1 MCENLCKCTGISKV
15 HGENQ
20 GWQVSKDRKV
30 EGATLGTFR
39 GDSRM
44 QVSVCRKRPKA
55 EVVTVLGQF
64 KSCQRLKARKAGLW
78 GLWLKFLHFPAK
90 SSPNWLPLPSS
101 LLHISR
107 TSSLALAEDVYSWL
121 EVLSGKRLIR
131 ILEITQCKTN
141 ILSKS
146 GVRKFE
152 NMLVGFRFVEWN
164 VTEFGSERRD
174 GIRRGWE
181 SQDWPRQR

>member
-1 MCENLCKCTGISKV
+1 MTVYTGISKV

-64 KSCQRLKARKAGLW
+64 KSCQRLKARKAGL
-78 GLWLKFLHFPAK
+78 
-90 SSPNWLPLPSS
+90 
-101 LLHISR
+101 
-107 TSSLALAEDVYSWL
+107 
-121 EVLSGKRLIR
+121 
-131 ILEITQCKTN
+131 
-141 ILSKS
+141 
-146 GVRKFE
+146 
-152 NMLVGFRFVEWN
+152 
-164 VTEFGSERRD
+164 
-174 GIRRGWE
+174 
-181 SQDWPRQR
+181 